1 MSWTTPGQGY
11 KLKEAI
17 KINNKPD
24 NPGAKVGDAANRK
37 TEYSYIYVDGVSR
50 DQAKKLMAPRDGLN
64 DLLAGKTMYH
74 KGVMRFLD
82 RKTWGTVG
90 KNRKDLTL
98 SGDIL
103 MITNS
108 KLGHLGSSQ
117 PDVVMVSKAI
127 MQWLEYNDGGNIKIG
142 SVLNDQR

>member
-90 KNRKDLTL
+90 KNRKDLL
-98 SGDIL
+98 
-103 MITNS
+103 
-108 KLGHLGSSQ
+108 
-117 PDVVMVSKAI
+117 KAI
-127 MQWLEYNDGGNIKIG
+127 HYVILLMSSEDEELIKQQTDPSHNQWGVNGEPKGRT
-142 SVLNDQR
+142 Q